1 VKTDLKCIVFV
12 SAMEAMTA
20 ANGEPAPQPVDL
32 MRPGRGDWCY
42 APVGKLTETQKQDF
56 VLGVVESAKRAQ
68 AKYGV
73 PGAILA
79 GMAIHESGYGR
90 TRLAILSNNL
100 LSFKL
105 PTNPNWQFGRPSFVL
120 WCQPEGDVGNKY
132 LFFGS
137 KEAAFDYVA
146 KVLTE
151 RADMPYAAITK
162 SFRDSLAAGID
173 PGAAAIEWLKS
184 IASQY
189 AEDGNYVANVLQ
201 YVDNPITPGMPAS
214 RDQSLWALVQ

>member
-1 VKTDLKCIVFV
+1 
-12 SAMEAMTA
+12 
-20 ANGEPAPQPVDL
+20 
-32 MRPGRGDWCY
+32 
-42 APVGKLTETQKQDF
+42 
-56 VLGVVESAKRAQ
+56 VVESAKRPQ

-132 LFFGS
+132 LLFGS

-146 KVLTE
+146 KVLAD
-151 RADMPYAAITK
+151 RADLPYAAITQVLHMHGWCYGA
-162 SFRDSLAAGID
+162 SCGRPRALGVLPRDAKVAKLAAEHD
-173 PGAAAIEWLKS
+173 DARS
-184 IASQY
+184 
-189 AEDGNYVANVLQ
+189 
-201 YVDNPITPGMPAS
+201 
-214 RDQSLWALVQ
+214 SLPVRACRR